1 MKPTIGFS
9 TDGQVFIKNR
19 AWRRKRKTKADLDN
33 KPKKFYT
40 KKRRKNGH

>member
-1 MKPTIGFS
+1 MKPEIRFN
-9 TDGQVFIKNR
+9 TDGQVFVRNR

-40 KKRRKNGH
+40 KKRRKNGR